1 MGRPVLITGASSG
14 IGYELAT
21 VCAANQHDL
30 ILIARREERLKD
42 LKGKLESAHGVQVW
56 NLPGRSHRPSHSPT
70 VL

>member
-1 MGRPVLITGASSG
+1 MK
-14 IGYELAT
+14 LAT

-56 NLPGRSHRPSHSPT
+56 TYQGESHRPPPPSHSPT
-70 VL
+70 VLLSGLRD